1 MIWLYISELAGKD
14 LEIAVIGRFILYASP
29 NLIPLTLPLSILFTS
44 IMVFGEFSE
53 HFEFVAM
60 KSTGISLQR
69 AMRSLTI
76 FIVFL
81 SIATFFFANNV
92 IPASQ
97 KKFIDLRRNI
107 VKLKPARVI
116 VANQFNEIGDINI
129 KVGDKYGDNDQFLD
143 EVVIH
148 KRNPNKPGNFTVIKS
163 EKGELVSSVNS
174 NVLSLVLTNGNYYDE
189 IQVKKA
195 KEKKKLP
202 FIKSDFKE
210 YAINL
215 DLSSFNDVD
224 MSAESYIKNRK
235 MLNISMLSKDIDSF
249 ELKLINDKAKFSKKL
264 FTRLGIK
271 RLNRNLS
278 TKNCTIQ
285 EYPTSVTDIYSFK
298 NRKKIYKD
306 AIRNL
311 ERNATKTTTHQ
322 KEIATQ
328 TERINKFK
336 VALHEKFALAFACIV
351 LFFIGAPL
359 GSIIRKGG
367 LGLPLLYALG
377 IFLAY
382 HFIGIF
388 AKNSAEDG
396 SLHPFLASWFS
407 TLIVLP
413 LGILFTY
420 RATTEK
426 DLINFGD
433 LFAKL
438 FGFVKRIFKNPK
450 DSNEKEIEPNYVLDF
465 NESET
470 GEFNRLSDD
479 KLIDIA
485 RNYKQYDYSQTK
497 LNKVLSILDKRGI
510 SVEELKNTGNL
521 GNRIYEDASMIF
533 NKFKKYSI
541 LTLVFYLLSGL
552 LFFGVRLVLYSDLA
566 SRTVGELVYIMSI
579 ARPLVIITYL
589 IFFVMSLLK
598 LNEFNKTIKKEI
610 DSGLQ
615 LAIWIFGFLI
625 YVGAYFHF
633 NKEMKEEMKKL
644 R

>member
-14 LEIAVIGRFILYASP
+14 LEISVIGKFILYASP
-29 NLIPLTLPLSILFTS
+29 RLIPLTLPLSILFTS

-92 IPASQ
+92 IPAAD

-129 KVGDKYGDNDQFLD
+129 KVGEKYGDNDQYLD

-189 IQVKKA
+189 IQVKKSKA
-195 KEKKKLP
+195 RKKLP
-202 FIKSDFKE
+202 FIKSEFKE
-210 YAINL
+210 YSINL

-224 MSAESYIKNRK
+224 MSAESYTKNRK
-235 MLNISMLSKDIDSF
+235 MLNVSLLQKDIDSF
-249 ELKLINDKAKFSKKL
+249 QTKLLNDKVNYGKQF

-271 RLNRNLS
+271 RLDRNLRA
-278 TKNCTIQ
+278 KCTIQ
-285 EYPTSVTDIYSFK
+285 EYPASITDIYDLK
-298 NRKKIYKD
+298 TRKKIYKD
-306 AIRNL
+306 AVRNL
-311 ERNATKTTTHQ
+311 ERNTSKIDTHE
-322 KEIATQ
+322 KEIKSQ
-328 TERINKFK
+328 EERINKFK
-336 VALHEKFALAFACIV
+336 ISLHEKYVLGFGCVV

-359 GSIIRKGG
+359 GAIIRKGG
-367 LGLPLLYALG
+367 LGLPLIYALG

-396 SLHPFLASWFS
+396 SLHPIIASWMS
-407 TLIVLP
+407 TLVVLP

-433 LFAKL
+433 LFTKL
-438 FGFVKRIFKNPK
+438 FSPIKK
-450 DSNEKEIEPNYVLDF
+450 
-465 NESET
+465 
-470 GEFNRLSDD
+470 
-479 KLIDIA
+479 
-485 RNYKQYDYSQTK
+485 
-497 LNKVLSILDKRGI
+497 
-510 SVEELKNTGNL
+510 
-521 GNRIYEDASMIF
+521 M
-533 NKFKKYSI
+533 FKK
-541 LTLVFYLLSGL
+541 
-552 LFFGVRLVLYSDLA
+552 
-566 SRTVGELVYIMSI
+566 RTS
-579 ARPLVIITYL
+579 
-589 IFFVMSLLK
+589 
-598 LNEFNKTIKKEI
+598 
-610 DSGLQ
+610 
-615 LAIWIFGFLI
+615 
-625 YVGAYFHF
+625 
-633 NKEMKEEMKKL
+633 
-644 R
+644 